1 MASSAA
7 RDLLARL
14 GFPTTLRLGS
24 DAGGTPPV
32 PRLGLRLDALD
43 AALGGGFPRGRLSE
57 IVGPPS
63 CGKTALLY
71 GLLAAATAR
80 GEVVALVDLADA
92 FSPAAA
98 AAAGIDLAGTLWV
111 RPPTVIAA
119 LRCAELL
126 LDAGGFGVVAV
137 DLGNTRHHP
146 RLERGAW
153 PRLARA
159 VERSSTVAAVL
170 ARERVAG
177 TATVLALALRPLDRH
192 WSRCGRGPVLFDG
205 LDAEVMLVRNR
216 LGAPSDDAGE
226 APAAGPSAAA
236 QGPAAIRISAA

>member
-14 GFPTTLRLGS
+14 GFPAALRLGTA
-24 DAGGTPPV
+24 AGGTPPV
-32 PRLGLRLDALD
+32 SRLELRIGTLDG
-43 AALGGGFPRGRLSE
+43 ALGGGFPRGRLSE

-80 GEVVALVDLADA
+80 GEVVALVDLTDT
-92 FSPAAA
+92 FSPTAA
-98 AAAGIDLAGTLWV
+98 AAAGVDLARTLWV
-111 RPPTVIAA
+111 RPPSVIAA
-119 LRCAELL
+119 LRCTELL

-137 DLGNTRHHP
+137 DLGGTRHP
-146 RLERGAW
+146 SRLEHGAW
-153 PRLARA
+153 ARLARA

-177 TATVLALALRPLDRH
+177 TSSSLGLALRPLDRH
-192 WSRCGRGPVLFDG
+192 WSRRGRGPVLFDG
-205 LDAEVMLVRNR
+205 FDAEVTLVRNR
-216 LGAPSDDAGE
+216 LGIVGPRTDAV
-226 APAAGPSAAA
+226 
-236 QGPAAIRISAA
+236 RISAA

>member
-14 GFPTTLRLGS
+14 GFPAALRLGTA
-24 DAGGTPPV
+24 AGGIPSV
-32 PRLGLRLDALD
+32 PRLGLCIDALD
-43 AALGGGFPRGRLSE
+43 GALGGGFPRGRLSE

-80 GEVVALVDLADA
+80 GEVVALVDPADA
-92 FSPAAA
+92 FLPATAT
-98 AAAGIDLAGTLWV
+98 AAGIDLACTLWV
-111 RPPTVIAA
+111 RPPSVTAA

-137 DLGNTRHHP
+137 DLGGARQP
-146 RLERGAW
+146 SRLERGAW
-153 PRLARA
+153 ARLARA
-159 VERSSTVAAVL
+159 VERSNTVAAVL

-177 TATVLALALRPLDRH
+177 TSTTLGLALRPLDRH
-192 WSRCGRGPVLFDG
+192 WSRHGRGPVLFDG
-205 LDAEVMLVRNR
+205 FDTEITLVRNR
-216 LGAPSDDAGE
+216 LGITGPRPDAV
-226 APAAGPSAAA
+226 
-236 QGPAAIRISAA
+236 RISAA

>member
-14 GFPTTLRLGS
+14 GFPAALRLGTA
-24 DAGGTPPV
+24 AGGTPPV
-32 PRLGLRLDALD
+32 PRLGLRIDALD
-43 AALGGGFPRGRLSE
+43 VALGGGFPRGRLSE

-92 FSPAAA
+92 FSPPAA
-98 AAAGIDLAGTLWV
+98 AAAGIDLACTLWV
-111 RPPTVIAA
+111 RPPSVIAA
-119 LRCAELL
+119 LRCTELL

-137 DLGNTRHHP
+137 DLGSTKHRP
-146 RLERGAW
+146 RFENGTW

-159 VERSSTVAAVL
+159 VERSGTVAAVL
-170 ARERVAG
+170 ARERVTG
-177 TATVLALALRPLDRH
+177 TCSTLGLALRPLDRH
-192 WSRCGRGPVLFDG
+192 WSRRGRGPILFDG
-205 LDAEVMLVRNR
+205 FDAEVTLVRNR
-216 LGAPSDDAGE
+216 LGIGTDAV
-226 APAAGPSAAA
+226 
-236 QGPAAIRISAA
+236 RISAA